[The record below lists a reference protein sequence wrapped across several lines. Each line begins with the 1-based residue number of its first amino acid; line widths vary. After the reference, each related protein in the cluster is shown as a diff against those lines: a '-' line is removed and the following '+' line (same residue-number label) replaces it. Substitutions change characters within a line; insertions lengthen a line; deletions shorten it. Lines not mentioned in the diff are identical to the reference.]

1 MKTIFRSALSSI
13 ALILAGSAVAATA
26 VNTATVVPSAS
37 SYSAAGGTIT
47 FTVSLG
53 YSASL
58 SGLDLHLNT
67 PSNWV
72 YGSTAGSIPGISPD
86 VGNSAG
92 ADGFDFLYSSIPAS
106 PVGFTFVVTYPS
118 GMTGDKV
125 ITNIRATFTD
135 EITSVASIITVPN
148 ITITPA
154 PTAPAFSG
162 SPSNVTIASGQ
173 NASFTVVASGNPA
186 PTFVWQKSL
195 DAGAIWTDLVNGGRI
210 SGATSSTLTITGA
223 LSADAASYRAV
234 ATNGVGSPANSAA
247 ATLTVNK
254 ANQTITF
261 GALAPTSF
269 GAGQI
274 TLNASASSG
283 LPVSYTSSNPAAAL
297 VSGNTITV
305 GAVGSAIITANQV
318 GNSEFNA
325 ATDVPQTLVVGKAS
339 ASVSLAG
346 LTQTYNG
353 SPRAVT
359 ATTNPTGLTVTIT
372 YDGTPTPPINV
383 GTYAVVA
390 TINDAN
396 YAGSSTGSLVVSKA
410 DQLITFAALSQVTF
424 NGADF
429 TLSATTSST
438 LGVTFASSN
447 SAVATVTGNTVSI
460 KGAGTATITATQIGN
475 GNFNAAPP
483 VPQSLTVNKAVATV
497 TLGSLAATYDRTPKA
512 ATAIT
517 APVGRTVTFTYNG
530 DPTPPTN
537 ANTYAVVGTIV
548 DPNFTGT
555 ASGSLVIA
563 KAGQTITFG
572 ALDSRPFNDP
582 DFPLTGTST
591 SLLPLV
597 YTSSD
602 TAVAAIVGPIGNIV
616 DLLKTGT
623 TTITAGHPGNENYLP
638 ATSVPRTL
646 LVLNAGQTINFVGAE
661 LAGKTFGDAPFAL
674 TATASS
680 TLPVSFISSDVNVAT
695 IVGNLVT
702 IVGGGSATITAK
714 QAGDSNFAAAAD
726 VPLSLSV
733 AKKAIA
739 PTLVGLTVTF
749 DGNPKVV
756 TATTNP
762 AGLAV
767 AVTYDASATAPTN
780 VGSYAV
786 VATINDTNYAG
797 TATGTL
803 QIAKANQ
810 SITFAA
816 LTPVTFN
823 DPTFNLAAT
832 ASSGLGVTYASSNP
846 AVATISGATV
856 AIVGAGN
863 TTITASQG
871 GNGNYNAAP
880 PFDRVLTVNKA
891 VATVTL
897 GSLAATYDR
906 TPKAATAITA
916 PVGRTVTFTY
926 NGDPTPPTN
935 ANTYAVVGTIVDPN
949 FTGTASG
956 SLVIAKA
963 GQTITFGALDSRPF
977 NDPDFPLTG
986 TSTSLLP
993 LVYTSSDTA
1002 VAAIVG
1008 PIGNIVDLL
1017 KTGTTT
1023 ITAGHPGNENYLP
1036 ATSVPR
1042 TLLVLNAGQTINFV
1056 GAELAGKTFG
1066 DAPFALTATA
1076 SSTLPVSFISSD
1088 VNVATIVGNLV
1099 TIVGGGSATITAK
1112 QAGDSNFA
1120 AAADVPLSLS
1130 VAKKAIAPTLVGLT
1144 VTFDGNPKVVTAT
1157 TNPAGLAV
1165 AVTYDA
1171 SATAPTNVGSY
1182 AVVATINDTNYAG
1195 TATGTLQIA
1204 KANQSIT
1211 FAAPSTKLVGS
1222 GAFPLGATASSGLT
1236 VTYVSANPA
1245 VAGIAGGNA
1254 VPIGIGSS
1262 AITASQLG
1270 NANYNAAP
1278 DVVRTL
1284 TVNPIAPVILSTP
1297 PLAATAVQGRS
1308 FLFGPITIN
1317 NTPATFS
1324 ATGLPAGLTVNTT
1337 LGTISGIP
1345 TAITPVGT
1353 PATIVLTV
1361 SNVTGSDSRTITLTV
1376 GAPPP
1381 VITSFASATGRVG
1394 TPFTFNVVATNAPT
1408 GYAAT
1413 GLPGGLSIDPA
1424 TGVINGTPAAGT
1436 ANTYTV
1442 QLTATNASGSVSQPL
1457 VLVIDPPLNAPV
1469 YTGPLNLSGTQGSA
1483 FTFTPAFG
1491 TVTAPYALAG
1501 TLPTGLTFVAATGV
1515 IAGLPTQVGT
1525 FAVTMSATNAGG
1537 TTSVAL
1543 GIVINPAPSA
1553 PVITSSSIAPGARV
1567 GTQFNFQLTSAGTP
1581 GANLYSATGL
1591 PAGITLTPGTG
1602 AIGGIPTAF
1611 GTFAVT
1617 VSAAN
1622 TVGTG
1627 PIAIL
1632 TISVAPSALA
1642 PVITSSPIVNNGQVG
1657 QVFGFTL
1664 TASPT
1669 GASFAVTSGTLP
1681 PGLSLVTATGAIT
1694 GTPLPAAA
1702 GQTTVW
1708 FAGTNASGTGLASAV
1723 LFSIAPAA
1731 ATPVISSNGTA
1742 TAQVG
1747 QPFQYVITASNG
1759 PLTAFAATGRPA
1771 WLSLDGAT
1779 GILSGIP
1786 PEATT
1791 TAISIQLTASNAG
1804 GTGSPKTLLLSVTP
1818 APATPVVTSTLT
1830 ATGRVGTAFTYQ
1842 VTATETPT
1850 SFVASGL
1857 PAGLLLNS
1865 MTGAITG
1872 TPTIANTSS
1881 VTLKGANAGGLGAP
1895 STLVIDIAPAVNAP
1909 AITSAASANGQIGV
1923 AFTYQSVA
1931 NNGPI
1936 LSYAVIGT
1944 MPAGLAL
1951 NTATG
1956 AITGTPSSDPRTY
1969 LVQLTATNAGGT
1981 SLPQSLAINIAA
1993 ALGVPVLTTPLYAV
2007 GTVGVDFSLFITAT
2021 NLTGTAPYAPPI
2033 LLEAI
2038 GLPAGLAVNTA
2049 SGEILGKPSVVGST
2063 KASLVAKNAAG
2074 TSPTRDL
2081 FIDVLPAPA
2090 APVVGGAS
2098 GAVGQVNVAFTY
2110 QIVASNIPTSYEVSG
2125 GPAWL
2130 ALNNTTGALTG
2141 VPNAPGPFTVQVT
2154 ASNVA
2159 GTSIPAIV
2167 GVLISPP
2174 KVDAWPKPTSSSRMI
2189 STLGAPGFRC

>member
-1 MKTIFRSALSSI
+1 
-13 ALILAGSAVAATA
+13 
-26 VNTATVVPSAS
+26 
-37 SYSAAGGTIT
+37 
-47 FTVSLG
+47 
-53 YSASL
+53 
-58 SGLDLHLNT
+58 
-67 PSNWV
+67 
-72 YGSTAGSIPGISPD
+72 
-86 VGNSAG
+86 
-92 ADGFDFLYSSIPAS
+92 
-106 PVGFTFVVTYPS
+106 
-118 GMTGDKV
+118 
-125 ITNIRATFTD
+125 
-135 EITSVASIITVPN
+135 
-148 ITITPA
+148 
-154 PTAPAFSG
+154 
-162 SPSNVTIASGQ
+162 
-173 NASFTVVASGNPA
+173 
-186 PTFVWQKSL
+186 
-195 DAGAIWTDLVNGGRI
+195 
-210 SGATSSTLTITGA
+210 
-223 LSADAASYRAV
+223 
-234 ATNGVGSPANSAA
+234 
-247 ATLTVNK
+247 
-254 ANQTITF
+254 
-261 GALAPTSF
+261 
-269 GAGQI
+269 
-274 TLNASASSG
+274 
-283 LPVSYTSSNPAAAL
+283 
-297 VSGNTITV
+297 
-305 GAVGSAIITANQV
+305 
-318 GNSEFNA
+318 
-325 ATDVPQTLVVGKAS
+325 
-339 ASVSLAG
+339 
-346 LTQTYNG
+346 
-353 SPRAVT
+353 
-359 ATTNPTGLTVTIT
+359 
-372 YDGTPTPPINV
+372 
-383 GTYAVVA
+383 
-390 TINDAN
+390 
-396 YAGSSTGSLVVSKA
+396 
-410 DQLITFAALSQVTF
+410 
-424 NGADF
+424 
-429 TLSATTSST
+429 
-438 LGVTFASSN
+438 
-447 SAVATVTGNTVSI
+447 
-460 KGAGTATITATQIGN
+460 
-475 GNFNAAPP
+475 
-483 VPQSLTVNKAVATV
+483 
-497 TLGSLAATYDRTPKA
+497 
-512 ATAIT
+512 
-517 APVGRTVTFTYNG
+517 
-530 DPTPPTN
+530 
-537 ANTYAVVGTIV
+537 
-548 DPNFTGT
+548 
-555 ASGSLVIA
+555 
-563 KAGQTITFG
+563 
-572 ALDSRPFNDP
+572 
-582 DFPLTGTST
+582 
-591 SLLPLV
+591 
-597 YTSSD
+597 
-602 TAVAAIVGPIGNIV
+602 
-616 DLLKTGT
+616 
-623 TTITAGHPGNENYLP
+623 
-638 ATSVPRTL
+638 
-646 LVLNAGQTINFVGAE
+646 
-661 LAGKTFGDAPFAL
+661 
-674 TATASS
+674 
-680 TLPVSFISSDVNVAT
+680 
-695 IVGNLVT
+695 
-702 IVGGGSATITAK
+702 
-714 QAGDSNFAAAAD
+714 
-726 VPLSLSV
+726 
-733 AKKAIA
+733 
-739 PTLVGLTVTF
+739 
-749 DGNPKVV
+749 
-756 TATTNP
+756 
-762 AGLAV
+762 
-767 AVTYDASATAPTN
+767 
-780 VGSYAV
+780 
-786 VATINDTNYAG
+786 
-797 TATGTL
+797 
-803 QIAKANQ
+803 
-810 SITFAA
+810 
-816 LTPVTFN
+816 
-823 DPTFNLAAT
+823 
-832 ASSGLGVTYASSNP
+832 
-846 AVATISGATV
+846 
-856 AIVGAGN
+856 
-863 TTITASQG
+863 
-871 GNGNYNAAP
+871 
-880 PFDRVLTVNKA
+880 
-891 VATVTL
+891 
-897 GSLAATYDR
+897 
-906 TPKAATAITA
+906 
-916 PVGRTVTFTY
+916 
-926 NGDPTPPTN
+926 
-935 ANTYAVVGTIVDPN
+935 
-949 FTGTASG
+949 
-956 SLVIAKA
+956 
-963 GQTITFGALDSRPF
+963 
-977 NDPDFPLTG
+977 
-986 TSTSLLP
+986 
-993 LVYTSSDTA
+993 
-1002 VAAIVG
+1002 
-1008 PIGNIVDLL
+1008 
-1017 KTGTTT
+1017 
-1023 ITAGHPGNENYLP
+1023 
-1036 ATSVPR
+1036 
-1042 TLLVLNAGQTINFV
+1042 
-1056 GAELAGKTFG
+1056 
-1066 DAPFALTATA
+1066 
-1076 SSTLPVSFISSD
+1076 
-1088 VNVATIVGNLV
+1088 
-1099 TIVGGGSATITAK
+1099 
-1112 QAGDSNFA
+1112 
-1120 AAADVPLSLS
+1120 
-1130 VAKKAIAPTLVGLT
+1130 
-1144 VTFDGNPKVVTAT
+1144 
-1157 TNPAGLAV
+1157 
-1165 AVTYDA
+1165 
-1171 SATAPTNVGSY
+1171 
-1182 AVVATINDTNYAG
+1182 
-1195 TATGTLQIA
+1195 
-1204 KANQSIT
+1204 
-1211 FAAPSTKLVGS
+1211 
-1222 GAFPLGATASSGLT
+1222 
-1236 VTYVSANPA
+1236 
-1245 VAGIAGGNA
+1245 
-1254 VPIGIGSS
+1254 
-1262 AITASQLG
+1262 
-1270 NANYNAAP
+1270 
-1278 DVVRTL
+1278 
-1284 TVNPIAPVILSTP
+1284 
-1297 PLAATAVQGRS
+1297 
-1308 FLFGPITIN
+1308 
-1317 NTPATFS
+1317 
-1324 ATGLPAGLTVNTT
+1324 
-1337 LGTISGIP
+1337 
-1345 TAITPVGT
+1345 
-1353 PATIVLTV
+1353 
-1361 SNVTGSDSRTITLTV
+1361 
-1376 GAPPP
+1376 
-1381 VITSFASATGRVG
+1381 
-1394 TPFTFNVVATNAPT
+1394 
-1408 GYAAT
+1408 
-1413 GLPGGLSIDPA
+1413 
-1424 TGVINGTPAAGT
+1424 
-1436 ANTYTV
+1436 
-1442 QLTATNASGSVSQPL
+1442 
-1457 VLVIDPPLNAPV
+1457 
-1469 YTGPLNLSGTQGSA
+1469 
-1483 FTFTPAFG
+1483 
-1491 TVTAPYALAG
+1491 VTAPYALAG

-2167 GVLISPP
+2167 GVLISPAVGTP
-2174 KVDAWPKPTSSSRMI
+2174 VITSTRTATGTVGSPFSYTPVADPAATSYVASGIPGGLRFNSI
-2189 STLGAPGFRC
+2189 SGVIDGAPNISGSFKVILTPINAIGIGAPVTIDITIERNATIQ